1 MRLLLCNITN
11 SAQVYDYEAKFG
23 DTPSIQWLY
32 DSCKGDLA
40 KYIAMVQKAVKTG
53 ISLGEFEGTPGVLT

>member
-1 MRLLLCNITN
+1 
-11 SAQVYDYEAKFG
+11 VYDYEAKFG
-23 DTPSIQWLY
+23 ETPSIQWLY